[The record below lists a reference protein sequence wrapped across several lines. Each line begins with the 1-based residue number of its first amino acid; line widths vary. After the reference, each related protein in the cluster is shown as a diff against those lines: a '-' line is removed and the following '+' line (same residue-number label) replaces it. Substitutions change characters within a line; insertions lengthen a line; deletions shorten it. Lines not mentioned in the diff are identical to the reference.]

1 MRSWPILPGYRCRL
15 VPAGNHDNGGLGPY
29 VIRYNDDQ
37 TRFGDR
43 LGSLERL
50 ASAFDVRISALEGSL
65 RSHLDRASSDAER
78 AAVSATA
85 TLSEISKMREDISVM
100 KARHGTVPVETIQRL
115 VAIIGGGFTI
125 FGMIVAGIIWLAEIG
140 GA

>member
-1 MRSWPILPGYRCRL
+1 M
-15 VPAGNHDNGGLGPY
+15 PAGNPDDGGVGPY
-29 VIRYNDDQ
+29 GIRYNDNQ

-50 ASAFDVRISALEGSL
+50 ASAFDVRISALEGSF

-85 TLSEISKMREDISVM
+85 TLTEISRLREDISVM

-115 VAIIGGGFTI
+115 VVIIGGGFTI
-125 FGMIVAGIIWLAEIG
+125 FGAIAGGILWLVER